1 MASQFDT
8 LQSSLSSP
16 HADGELAGCG
26 EDLCWQATQGAM
38 YSGEVFTQSLRAGDF
53 YCELDDGVRGVTFD
67 LASDVNSFC
76 TGFVGYDEDCS
87 AKPGLKQVPTVQ
99 FTGEAAPRQLPDDD
113 LEVTSVTVDPR
124 ATAADVC
131 NILHAYTTS
140 EVTATNVKINPKK
153 YTIKADIL
161 HPDGATCTYKV
172 CVYSKEPLGGLV
184 VVFRRRGGDAI
195 AFNRIFRHAAA
206 YLHSHLE
213 KHGDSHPEMERD
225 LKAPVS
231 EPTTPE
237 TDLQPLLD
245 MLAAKGEERIQA
257 EAAIALS
264 AMAVVNASVAAHLC
278 STLSILPT
286 LHRLQEYVL
295 ACASTRSAEILP
307 PCLEL

>member
-1 MASQFDT
+1 MASQCNS
-8 LQSSLSSP
+8 LQSSSSSP
-16 HADGELAGCG
+16 HANGEFAGCG
-26 EDLCWQATQGAM
+26 EDLCWPEMSSSQ
-38 YSGEVFTQSLRAGDF
+38 VFAQPPLASDF
-53 YCELDDGVRGVTFD
+53 YCESDDGVRGVTLD
-67 LASDVNSFC
+67 LNSEMTSFC
-76 TGFVGYDEDCS
+76 RAFVGYDEDGS
-87 AKPGLKQVPTVQ
+87 AKACLKQSPTRQ
-99 FTGEAAPRQLPDDD
+99 FTGRAAPRQLPDDD

-295 ACASTRSAEILP
+295 ACASTRRTETFAF
-307 PCLEL
+307 CV

>member
-1 MASQFDT
+1 MASQCNS
-8 LQSSLSSP
+8 LQSSSSSP
-16 HADGELAGCG
+16 HANGEFAGCG
-26 EDLCWQATQGAM
+26 EDLCWPEMSSSQ
-38 YSGEVFTQSLRAGDF
+38 VFAQPPLASDF
-53 YCELDDGVRGVTFD
+53 YCESDDGVRGVTLD
-67 LASDVNSFC
+67 LNSEMTSFC
-76 TGFVGYDEDCS
+76 RAFVGYDEDGS
-87 AKPGLKQVPTVQ
+87 AKTCLKESPTQQ
-99 FTGEAAPRQLPDDD
+99 FTGRATPRQLPDDD

-124 ATAADVC
+124 VTASDVC
-131 NILHAYTTS
+131 NILYAYTTS
-140 EVTATNVKINPKK
+140 EVTASNVKINPEK

-295 ACASTRSAEILP
+295 ACASTRRTETFAF
-307 PCLEL
+307 CV